1 MDKES
6 LKTRTTKGI
15 FWSFLDSFGIYLV
28 KLGFSI
34 VIARTLSPDDYGLM
48 GMIVIFIS
56 LGQMIM
62 QSGFSMALIQKKD
75 SNEADLSTAFWFNVM
90 AALVVY
96 IILFFSAGAIAAFY
110 QKPVLVS
117 ITRVAALGIIL
128 NALCSVQ
135 VSILTKMM
143 DFRKLTWINLAG
155 ALISG
160 ITGLVLALGGYAVW
174 ALVFQTL
181 AGNLIYLIG
190 LWLTTSWK
198 PAPVFNIRSFKSLF
212 GFGYKILLQG
222 LTDVVFTKIYFPLI
236 GKFYPVSQL
245 GFYTNA
251 SRFHELFI
259 RQTSNSV
266 TRVIFPAFATIQDEK
281 ERFNTNYVR
290 SFNLLAAIMFLG
302 SLILIIS
309 SRPFISLALTDKW
322 LPAVPFMQLLFME
335 GFFFPLMMFN
345 QNILCSAGRSGL
357 SLKID
362 VIRKAVI
369 LLSIILAFRLGIE
382 ALIIGQ
388 VISTAVALIVSMTVV
403 IKTQGINPPDILVPL
418 FKLLIIVALT
428 MLLNQFVIEPLAL
441 TAWLSL
447 IVKCTIIPFVF
458 ILSARLSGLHSIT
471 ELKDLLMGH
480 IPPRT

>member
-1 MDKES
+1 MES
-6 LKTRTTKGI
+6 LKAKTARGI
-15 FWSFLDSFGIYLV
+15 FWSFLDSFGVYLV
-28 KLGFSI
+28 KFGFSI
-34 VIARTLSPDDYGLM
+34 VIARTLSPEDYGLM

-75 SNEADLSTAFWFNVM
+75 STTADLSTAFWFNVIT
-90 AALVVY
+90 ALVVY
-96 IILFFSAGAIAAFY
+96 CILFFSSGAIAAFF
-110 QKPVLVS
+110 QKPVLVN
-117 ITRVAALGIIL
+117 ITRVAAIGIIL

-135 VSILTKMM
+135 VSILSKRM

-160 ITGLVLALGGYAVW
+160 TTGLIMALQGYAVW

-181 AGNLIYLIG
+181 AGNMIYLAG
-190 LWLTTSWK
+190 LWITSSWK
-198 PAPVFNIRSFKSLF
+198 PAFIFSINSFRSLF
-212 GFGYKILLQG
+212 NFGYKILLQG
-222 LTDVVFTKIYFPLI
+222 LTDVLFTKLYFPLI
-236 GKFYPVSQL
+236 GKFYPVTQL

-251 SRFHELFI
+251 SRFHELFV

-302 SLILIIS
+302 SLVLIIS
-309 SRPFISLALTDKW
+309 SRPFISIALTDKW
-322 LPAVPFMQLLFME
+322 LPAVPFMQLLFIE

-362 VIRKAVI
+362 VLRKSAI
-369 LLSIILAFRLGIE
+369 LLSIILAFRIGIE

-388 VISTAVALIVSMTVV
+388 VISTAVALIVSMTAV
-403 IKTQGINPPDILVPL
+403 IKTQGIKTPDILVPL
-418 FKLLIIVALT
+418 LKLLIIVALC
-428 MLLNQFVIEPLAL
+428 LLFNRFVIEPLPL
-441 TAWLSL
+441 TEWLSL
-447 IVKCTIIPFVF
+447 IVKCTIIPLVF
-458 ILSARLSGLHSIT
+458 IVSARLSGLHAIT
-471 ELKDLLMGH
+471 ELKDLIKGQ
-480 IPPRT
+480 ISTRS

>member
-1 MDKES
+1 MNMES
-6 LKTRTTKGI
+6 LKSRTTKGI
-15 FWSFLDSFGIYLV
+15 FWSFLDSFGVYLV
-28 KLGFSI
+28 KFGFSI

-75 SNEADLSTAFWFNVM
+75 SDETDLSTAFWFNVM

-96 IILFFSAGAIAAFY
+96 IILFFSAGAIASFY
-110 QKPVLVS
+110 GKHILIS

-135 VSILTKMM
+135 VSILTKRM

-160 ITGLVLALGGYAVW
+160 ITGLIMALKGYAVW

-181 AGNLIYLIG
+181 AGNMIYLIG
-190 LWLTTSWK
+190 LWITTNWK
-198 PAPVFNIRSFKSLF
+198 PAPVFSIRSFRSLF
-212 GFGYKILLQG
+212 GFGYKIMLQG

-236 GKFYPVSQL
+236 GKSYPVSQL

-302 SLILIIS
+302 SVILIIS
-309 SRPFISLALTDKW
+309 SRPFISIALTDKW
-322 LPAVPFMQLLFME
+322 LPAVPFMQLLFIE

-362 VIRKAVI
+362 VLRKATI

-388 VISTAVALIVSMTVV
+388 VISTAVALIVSMAVV
-403 IKTQGINPPDILVPL
+403 IKTQDISTHDILIPL
-418 FKLLIIVALT
+418 LKLLIIVALCL
-428 MLLNQFVIEPLAL
+428 LLNRFVIEPLTL
-441 TAWLSL
+441 TEWLNL
-447 IVKCTIIPFVF
+447 IVKCIIIPFVF
-458 ILSARLSGLHSIT
+458 IISARLSGLYAIT
-471 ELKDLLMGH
+471 ELKDLFRAY
-480 IPPRT
+480 ISPRS

>member
-1 MDKES
+1 MEN
-6 LKTRTTKGI
+6 LKTRTTQGI
-15 FWSFLDSFGIYLV
+15 FWSFLDSFGVYLV
-28 KLGFSI
+28 KFGFSI

-75 SNEADLSTAFWFNVM
+75 SEEADLSTAFWFNVI
-90 AALVVY
+90 AALTVY
-96 IILFFSAGAIAAFY
+96 IILFFSAGAIASFFG
-110 QKPVLVS
+110 KPILVS
-117 ITRVAALGIIL
+117 ITRVAAVGIIL

-135 VSILTKMM
+135 VSILTKRM

-160 ITGLVLALGGYAVW
+160 TTGMIMALKGYAVW

-181 AGNLIYLIG
+181 AGNMIYLIG
-190 LWLTTSWK
+190 LWVTSSWK
-198 PAPVFNIRSFKSLF
+198 PAFIFSFKSFRSLF
-212 GFGYKILLQG
+212 NFGYKILLQG
-222 LTDVVFTKIYFPLI
+222 LTDVIFTKIYFPLI

-266 TRVIFPAFATIQDEK
+266 TRVIFPAFATIQDER

-322 LPAVPFMQLLFME
+322 LPAVPFMQLLFIE

-357 SLKID
+357 SLKVD
-362 VIRKAVI
+362 VIRKAAI
-369 LLSIILAFRLGIE
+369 LLSIILAFRVGIE

-388 VISTAVALIVSMTVV
+388 VISTAVALIISMTAV
-403 IKTQGINPPDILVPL
+403 IKIQGINTPDILIPL
-418 FKLLIIVALT
+418 IKLFMIVALC
-428 MLLNQFVIEPLAL
+428 LLFNRFVINQLAL
-441 TAWLSL
+441 TEWLDL
-447 IVKCTIIPFVF
+447 TFKCTIIPLVF
-458 ILSARLSGLHSIT
+458 MVSASLSGLHAIT
-471 ELKDLLMGH
+471 ELKDLLKSQ
-480 IPPRT
+480 ILPRS